1 MHSSILLRNPDD
13 RDLMAKHPNILM
25 LTVDALRADRTS
37 LCGYDRPTTPTLER
51 LAKDAV
57 VCDQAFS
64 LGTFTQS
71 AAVQLFTSTAPLSY
85 GGFDAGAVGRPDT
98 LFKHFQANGYR
109 TTAISTLHWVN
120 SFFGYGSGLDEE
132 HQLFVPNTLV
142 GVAIA
147 TMRNSLTGYY
157 RGDIDHDGMMAVVCP
172 AIVKFFDDADSYFT
186 TRLERRDEHARDYPH
201 SLLVNEGYDLAHVKR
216 LIGRHR
222 EEFEAD
228 QAQYVKRHFS
238 KVPAS
243 NEWVAGDWR
252 LCRPLSRL
260 AGEAVFRAFNRILG
274 MANPTLASARSARFR
289 QYVDAGALADK
300 TIAELRNVNRDKPFL
315 IWCHFMDT
323 HVPYVSGHGRKWYR
337 QTSDYLKRL
346 GYPATR
352 DAALVFRDTRAQQ
365 PDIQKQSSAL
375 YDAAVHWTDEQ
386 IGRIIDA
393 LDETGMAEDTI
404 VMVCGDHGEE
414 LGDHGD
420 LGHYFLLY
428 EHNLRIPLI
437 FRRKGMKPV
446 RLAGLRTILDVAPTL
461 ADMAG
466 LPPAAGW
473 IGEPMESAAAAARVH
488 VVMETFYGGNCLFEH
503 RPLYFAARSHTHK
516 LIWSEARDPADTFSP
531 DGPQLFD
538 LTVDPGEHRNIYAT
552 DHPALAPLETAIARR
567 MAEIPELSA
576 DRVVAA
582 FGETGE
588 RAIAEIRSGA
598 TS

>member
-1 MHSSILLRNPDD
+1 
-13 RDLMAKHPNILM
+13 MAKHPNILM

-37 LCGYDRPTTPTLER
+37 LYGYNRPTTPTLER
-51 LAKDAV
+51 LEKDAV

-64 LGTFTQS
+64 LGPFTQS
-71 AAVQLFTSTAPLSY
+71 AAVQLFTSTAPLSH
-85 GGFDAGAVGRPDT
+85 GGFDAGAAGRPDT

-120 SFFGYGSGLDEE
+120 RFFGYGSGLDVE
-132 HQLFVPNTLV
+132 HQLFIPNTLV
-142 GVAIA
+142 GVAVA

-157 RGDIDHDGMMAVVCP
+157 TGAIGRDEMLAVVRP
-172 AIVKFFDDADSYFT
+172 TIAKLFEDADSYCMS
-186 TRLERRDEHARDYPH
+186 RLEHEQEHARDYPD
-201 SLLVNEGYDLAHVKR
+201 SLFVNEGYDFARVRR
-216 LIGRHR
+216 LVLRHKN
-222 EEFEAD
+222 EFEGNPAG
-228 QAQYVKRHFS
+228 YVDRHLNR
-238 KVPAS
+238 VPAPH
-243 NEWVAGDWR
+243 EWLAADWR
-252 LCRPLSRL
+252 LCRSPARL
-260 AGEAVFRAFNRILG
+260 AGEVMFRLFNRILG
-274 MANPTLASARSARFR
+274 LAWPSLASARSARFR

-300 TIAELRNVNRDKPFL
+300 TIAELRTVNSDKPFL

-337 QTSDYLKRL
+337 QTSNYLKRL
-346 GYPATR
+346 GYPKTR
-352 DAALVFRDTRAQQ
+352 DPALNFRETRPQH
-365 PDIQKQSSAL
+365 PDRQKEVATL
-375 YDAAVHWTDEQ
+375 YDAAVLWTDEQ
-386 IGRIIDA
+386 IGRIIDV
-393 LDETGMAEDTI
+393 LDETGMAKDTI

-414 LGDHGD
+414 LGEHGD
-420 LGHYFLLY
+420 VGHYFLFY
-428 EHNLRIPLI
+428 EHNVRVPMI

-588 RAIAEIRSGA
+588 RAIAEIRSSA
-598 TS
+598 AS

>member
-1 MHSSILLRNPDD
+1 MTSQ
-13 RDLMAKHPNILM
+13 PNILM

-37 LCGYDRPTTPTLER
+37 LYGYDRPTTPTLER
-51 LAKDAV
+51 LAKEAV
-57 VCDQAFS
+57 VCDRAFS

-71 AAVQLFTSTAPLSY
+71 AAVQLFTSTPPLSF

-98 LFKHFQANGYR
+98 LFKHFQDNGYR

-120 SFFGYGSGLDEE
+120 SFFGYGAGLDEE

-157 RGDIDHDGMMAVVCP
+157 EGDISHDEMMAVVCP
-172 AIVKFFDDADSYFT
+172 AIEKLFEDADDYFAR
-186 TRLERRDEHARDYPH
+186 RLEHEKSQARDYPH
-201 SLLVNEGYDLAHVKR
+201 SLLVNEGYDLARVKR
-216 LIGRHR
+216 LIQGHR
-222 EEFEAD
+222 KKFEAD
-228 QAQYVKRHFS
+228 RAKYVARYFA

-243 NEWVAGDWR
+243 NEWLAADWR
-252 LCRPLSRL
+252 LCRPLRRL
-260 AGEAVFRAFNRILG
+260 AGEAVFRFFNRILG
-274 MANPTLASARSARFR
+274 MVKPNLASARSARFR

-300 TIAELRNVNRDKPFL
+300 TIAELRNVQRDKPFL

-337 QTSDYLKRL
+337 ETSDYLQTL
-346 GYPATR
+346 GYPATN
-352 DAALVFRDTRAQQ
+352 DPALVFRDTRAQQ
-365 PDIQKQSSAL
+365 PEIQKQSAAL
-375 YDAAVHWTDEQ
+375 YDAAVRWTDEQ
-386 IGRIIDA
+386 IGRIIDV
-393 LDETGMAEDTI
+393 LDESGMGEDTI

-428 EHNLRIPLI
+428 EHNLRIPMI

-446 RLAGLRTILDVAPTL
+446 RLSGLNTIQDVAPTL

-466 LPPAAGW
+466 LPPADGW
-473 IGEPMESAAAAARVH
+473 TGAPVDSASAAARET

-503 RPLYFAARSHTHK
+503 RPLYFAARGQRYK
-516 LIWSEARDPADTFSP
+516 LIWSEARDPADKFSP
-531 DGPQLFD
+531 DGPQLYD
-538 LTVDPGEHRNIYAT
+538 LTVDPGEHDNIYVP
-552 DHPALAPLETAIARR
+552 DHAALSGLEAAIATR

-576 DRVVAA
+576 DRIVAA
-582 FGETGE
+582 FGQTGR
-588 RAIAEIRSGA
+588 RAVA
-598 TS
+598 TVRGNAA